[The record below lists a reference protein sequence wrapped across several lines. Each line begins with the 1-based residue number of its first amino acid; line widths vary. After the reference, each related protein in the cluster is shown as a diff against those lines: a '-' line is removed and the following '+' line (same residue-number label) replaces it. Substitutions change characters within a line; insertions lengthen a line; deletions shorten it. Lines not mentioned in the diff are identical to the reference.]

1 MRQQPIETE
10 EGLMEYSTLERW
22 QEISETGVVYDLG
35 SLYDRFRQIKDP
47 RKAHGKRY
55 SLVTLLVVIFL
66 AKLCNQDTPVA
77 IADWARN
84 HADKLAELLQL
95 KRTWMPH
102 HNTIRR
108 VFQTILAVA
117 EFECLVRE
125 YHQQQ
130 PGGGEQ
136 WAIDGKTLR
145 GTRIPDAAPA
155 KHVLSVYDVQ
165 TQRVV
170 AQEVVETKE
179 NEIVA
184 APQAL
189 QQVCVEG
196 KIITGDAMH
205 AQRAVS
211 ADIVAQGGD
220 YLWVVKENQERLYQ
234 DIERLFAA
242 DTPLLGCGKLA
253 TDFQSTEKVNGGH
266 GRIEKRAIQTS
277 ALLNDYVDWPGS
289 GQVYRLER
297 TLTWMRRGQA
307 IKTSQD
313 VEYGITSLTRKKASA
328 QRVMH
333 VRRQHWLVE
342 TGLHYRRDVT
352 FHEDATRMT
361 KGAAGCILAMI
372 HNLVLGLIKQ
382 AGFHNAAQARRHFDG
397 HIDQAFALLLARV
410 PRS

>member
-1 MRQQPIETE
+1 
-10 EGLMEYSTLERW
+10 MEYSTLAPW
-22 QEISETGVVYDLG
+22 QEISETDVVYDLG
-35 SLYDRFRQIKDP
+35 SLYDRFQKLKDP
-47 RKAHGKRY
+47 RKAQGKRY

-66 AKLCNQDTPVA
+66 AKLSNQDTPVA

-84 HADKLAELLQL
+84 HAVELAELLQL

-108 VFQTILAVA
+108 VFQAIVDAA
-117 EFECLVRE
+117 EFERMVGE

-130 PGGGEQ
+130 PGSGEQ

-145 GTRIPDAAPA
+145 GTRIPDAVKAT
-155 KHVLSVYDVQ
+155 HVLSVYDVHA
-165 TQRVV
+165 QRVV
-170 AQEVVETKE
+170 AQAVVEKKE

-234 DIERLFAA
+234 DIERLFAP
-242 DTPLLGCGKLA
+242 DTPLPGCGKLT
-253 TDFQSTEKVNGGH
+253 TDFQSAEQVNGGH
-266 GRIEKRAIQTS
+266 GRIEKRSIQTS
-277 ALLNDYVDWPGS
+277 ALLNGYVEWPGS

-297 TLTWMRRGQA
+297 SLTWLRRGQV
-307 IKTSQD
+307 IKTSHD
-313 VEYGITSLTRKKASA
+313 VEYGITSLTRPKASA
-328 QRVMH
+328 QRVLH

-361 KGAAGCILAMI
+361 QGTAGCILAMI
-372 HNLVLGLIKQ
+372 HNLALGLIKQ
-382 AGFHNAAQARRHFDG
+382 AGYHNAAQARRYFDG
-397 HIDQAFALLLARV
+397 HINQAFALLLMRV

>member
-1 MRQQPIETE
+1 
-10 EGLMEYSTLERW
+10 MEYSTLAPW
-22 QEISETGVVYDLG
+22 QEISETGVVYALG
-35 SLYDRFRQIKDP
+35 SLYDRFCQIKDP

-66 AKLCNQDTPVA
+66 AKLSNQDTPVA

-84 HADKLAELLQL
+84 HAVKLAELLQL

-108 VFQTILAVA
+108 VFQAILSVA
-117 EFECLVRE
+117 DFERLVRE
-125 YHQQQ
+125 YHRQQ

-136 WAIDGKTLR
+136 WALDGKTLR
-145 GTRIPDAAPA
+145 GTRLPDAAPA

-165 TQRVV
+165 AQRVV
-170 AQEVVETKE
+170 AQAVVETKE

-189 QQVCVEG
+189 QQVCVKG
-196 KIITGDAMH
+196 KIISGDAMH
-205 AQRAVS
+205 AQAAIS

-220 YLWVVKENQERLYQ
+220 YLWVVKENQARLYQ
-234 DIERLFAA
+234 DIERLFAP
-242 DTPLLGCGKLA
+242 DKPLPGCGQLP
-253 TDFQSTEKVNGGH
+253 TDFQRAEKVDYGH
-266 GRIEKRAIQTS
+266 GRIEKRSIQTS
-277 ALLNDYVDWPGS
+277 ALLNEYLDWPGS

-297 TLTWMRRGQA
+297 TFTWMRRGQA
-307 IKTSQD
+307 IKTSHE
-313 VEYGITSLTRKKASA
+313 VEYGITSLTREKASA
-328 QRVMH
+328 RRVLQ

-361 KGAAGCILAMI
+361 KGSAGCILAMV
-372 HNLVLGLIKQ
+372 HNLVLGLIKR
-382 AGFHNAAQARRHFDG
+382 AGYHNAAQARRYFEG
-397 HIDQAFALLLARV
+397 HLDQAFALLLAGV